1 MDETERAVAF
11 LNDKDAA
18 IWSIPPELLPD
29 YIEGKPEAAK
39 RLVESTQRMAEI
51 AAELRQWDA
60 LRQAIKFL
68 MACQQAVLDWWENN
82 VLRRGHQISQDHGRL
97 ATPAAEQIIQFS
109 DSTLSRWRTSLGD
122 PERYEEKLRQAAY
135 RKAGLEPEE
144 NHRAEG
150 TGENEWY
157 TPAEY
162 IAAAREVMGG
172 IDLDPATHPIAQ
184 QTVRAT
190 EFYTRQD
197 DGLSLSWHGRVWL
210 NPPYAQPWIARFVD
224 KMVAEFTEGSVEQAV
239 MLTHNYTDT
248 AWFHK
253 AQTEALLCFTR
264 GRVRFV
270 DPDGELCAPTQGQC
284 FFYFGPE
291 RGRFREAFRRF
302 GFVR

>member
-150 TGENEWY
+150 TGPTRHGFIRPRRKRCY
-157 TPAEY
+157 VSPV
-162 IAAAREVMGG
+162 AASGLSILMESCAPRRRASAFSISGLSVDDSARRFVASGSSGDAGNVQLLHGPTWRGG
-172 IDLDPATHPIAQ
+172 G
-184 QTVRAT
+184 VRA
-190 EFYTRQD
+190 
-197 DGLSLSWHGRVWL
+197 L
-210 NPPYAQPWIARFVD
+210 
-224 KMVAEFTEGSVEQAV
+224 
-239 MLTHNYTDT
+239 
-248 AWFHK
+248 
-253 AQTEALLCFTR
+253 R
-264 GRVRFV
+264 GRVL
-270 DPDGELCAPTQGQC
+270 G
-284 FFYFGPE
+284 
-291 RGRFREAFRRF
+291 RGADQ
-302 GFVR
+302 